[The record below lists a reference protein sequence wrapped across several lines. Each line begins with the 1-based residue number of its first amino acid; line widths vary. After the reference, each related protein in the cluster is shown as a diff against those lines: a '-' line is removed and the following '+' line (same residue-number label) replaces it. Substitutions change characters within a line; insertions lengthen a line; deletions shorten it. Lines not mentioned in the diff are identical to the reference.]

1 MMVVCAALRRK
12 YYESHENAWEKVSL
26 QTSWRLEPCTKPVDE
41 FDVTIHMPNYSHENV
56 DDTVKL
62 TTHDIV
68 KASSSPKT
76 FNSNESTK
84 LSTCNSYTLLVL
96 TTSNVGEID
105 TSISLSVPNVNMN
118 ETKKQ

>member
-1 MMVVCAALRRK
+1 M
-12 YYESHENAWEKVSL
+12 
-26 QTSWRLEPCTKPVDE
+26 DE

-68 KASSSPKT
+68 EASSSPKT
-76 FNSNESTK
+76 FNSNETTK

-118 ETKKQ
+118 ETKNRDSVHPLLGSPLQ